1 MLLLHRAVRPNRPVV
16 AIYEGDERPL
26 ALGRSLSRVYG
37 SPLVVLALGPDAE
50 AAQALERDAVQR
62 LGGAAV
68 VHRLAGAEPAEVAKA
83 LGELSASVV
92 VLDRRGSLAP
102 QIEPLLGE
110 TDCSVLVL
118 K

>member
-1 MLLLHRAVRPNRPVV
+1 
-16 AIYEGDERPL
+16 
-26 ALGRSLSRVYG
+26 
-37 SPLVVLALGPDAE
+37 VVLALGPNAK
-50 AAQALERDAVQR
+50 AAKSLERDAAQR

-68 VHRLAGAEPAEVAKA
+68 VHRLAGAKPAQVAKA

-92 VLDRRGSLAP
+92 VLDRHGSLAP

-118 K
+118 R